1 MKLWKIGILGIT
13 AALFF
18 SGCGKTY
25 KDKII
30 NPSTEAITAV
40 SEDETTKNITKNTYT
55 GIDIRNKGEISNET
69 GDVSRIGMNLYQS
82 RINDKDFYFNDITVR
97 DGKMIV
103 AYSLVTRVYNDGE
116 TENNHNYGMDIYEI
130 HIAVINMGNKEVIKD
145 FVPGKEFLN
154 VVFDRGGIRCL
165 KNCYGGTEGTYY
177 DYNLNKVF
185 DFKCDYDNQGYF
197 SENGCRIY
205 YFDKNK
211 ICMYNPENGSASNV
225 KPYNKMLITGING
238 VFTDMDNIDYVSV
251 SGIGT
256 DLKSY
261 NGIFRTDTGEFI
273 YLNRYTGVSDYFETT
288 SGNGIIWEVNSE
300 DTEDKNWNVYL
311 PDDKGCS
318 IRYNGEAPEVSFKVL
333 DNGDIFF
340 YVYNGEYVEMT
351 LFDGY
356 NYECKGITRLDA
368 VTMFEDA
375 VNGYV
380 VCQVEPVYLND
391 NELMIVL
398 SDGNSGN
405 YYFDWD
411 ITKNSGYD
419 INIEMYCAEEGF
431 PAVAAV
437 AELYDPEL
445 FVPGK
450 LSDELLPLNDR
461 VKAIE
466 DKYNI
471 KISIGEECSNILGG
485 YAIRALIYYDDVANA
500 LNILDEEL
508 SKYPDG
514 FIEQIR
520 YENLDTIHFYIAS
533 DLIGTSSG
541 TLETAGGFQ
550 MEIGNEALIV
560 VDFNYFDIARSTIHH
575 EFGHCIDDM
584 LVYNGGI
591 DEKVWDTY
599 NPVSVTGGSVYT
611 DTYDMFGNYGDEIY
625 AYGTN
630 GEDYENSYFVDTYS
644 MTYPSEDRARI
655 WDNIM
660 SDEGYVDWSRTP
672 HLTAKLNYYAECIRQ
687 NFDSTGWNEVRWEKY
702 MSK

>member
-1 MKLWKIGILGIT
+1 MELWKIGILGIT

-40 SEDETTKNITKNTYT
+40 NEDETTKNVIKNTYT
-55 GIDIRNKGEISNET
+55 GIDIRNKGEITNET

-211 ICMYNPENGSASNV
+211 ICMYNPEDGSVSNV

-300 DTEDKNWNVYL
+300 DTEGKNWNVYL

-419 INIEMYCAEEGF
+419 INIEMYNAEEGF

-461 VKAIE
+461 AKAIE

-485 YAIRALIYYDDVANA
+485 YAIRPLTCYDDVANA

-520 YENLDTIHFYIAS
+520 YENLDTIHFYITS

-560 VDFNYFDIARSTIHH
+560 VDFNYFDIAKSTIHH

-591 DEKVWDTY
+591 DEKIWDTY

-655 WDNIM
+655 WENIM

-702 MSK
+702 MIK

>member
-1 MKLWKIGILGIT
+1 MELWKIGILGIT

-40 SEDETTKNITKNTYT
+40 NEDETTKNVIKNTYT
-55 GIDIRNKGEISNET
+55 GIDIRNKGEITNET

-205 YFDKNK
+205 YLDKNK
-211 ICMYNPENGSASNV
+211 ICMYNPEDGSVSNV

-300 DTEDKNWNVYL
+300 DTEGKNWNVYL

-419 INIEMYCAEEGF
+419 INIEMYDAEEGF

-461 VKAIE
+461 AKAIE
-466 DKYNI
+466 NKYNI

-485 YAIRALIYYDDVANA
+485 YAIRPLTYYDDVANA

-533 DLIGTSSG
+533 DLIGTSSE

-550 MEIGNEALIV
+550 MEIGNETLIV

-591 DEKVWDTY
+591 NEKIWDTY

-655 WDNIM
+655 WENIM

-702 MSK
+702 MTK

>member
-1 MKLWKIGILGIT
+1 MKLWKIGVLGIS
-13 AALFF
+13 AALFL

-30 NPSTEAITAV
+30 NPSTEEITEV
-40 SEDETTKNITKNTYT
+40 SEDETTKNVIKNTYM
-55 GIDIRNKGEISNET
+55 GIDIRSKGEITNET

-130 HIAVINMGNKEVIKD
+130 HIALINMGNKEVIKD

-205 YFDKNK
+205 YFEKNK
-211 ICMYNPENGSASNV
+211 ICMYNPEDGSVSNV

-300 DTEDKNWNVYL
+300 DTEDKSWNVYL

-368 VTMFEDA
+368 VTMFDDA

-391 NELMIVL
+391 DELMIVL

-419 INIEMYCAEEGF
+419 INIEMHGTEEGF
-431 PAVAAV
+431 PAVASV

-471 KISIGEECSNILGG
+471 KVSIGEECSNIIGG
-485 YAIRALIYYDDVANA
+485 YAIRALTYYDDVANA

-508 SKYPDG
+508 SKYPEG
-514 FIEQIR
+514 FMEQIR
-520 YENLDTIHFYIAS
+520 YENLNTIHFYIAS

-541 TLETAGGFQ
+541 TLNTAGGFQ
-550 MEIGNEALIV
+550 MEIGNESVIA
-560 VDFNYFDIARSTIHH
+560 VDFTYFAVARTTIHH
-575 EFGHCIDDM
+575 ELGHCIDDM
-584 LVYNGGI
+584 LTYNGYI
-591 DEKVWDTY
+591 DEQMWNMY
-599 NPVSVTGGSVYT
+599 NPVSVTGGTIYT
-611 DTYDMFGNYGDEIY
+611 DTYDLFGNYGDEIY
-625 AYGTN
+625 AYSSN
-630 GEDYENSYFVDTYS
+630 GENYDNSYFVDTYS
-644 MTYPSEDRARI
+644 MTFPTEDRARI
-655 WDNIM
+655 WENIM

-672 HLTAKLNYYAECIRQ
+672 HLTAKLNYYAECIRH

-702 MSK
+702 MNK

>member
-1 MKLWKIGILGIT
+1 MELWKIGILGIT

-40 SEDETTKNITKNTYT
+40 NEDETTKNVIKNTYT
-55 GIDIRNKGEISNET
+55 GIDIRNKGEITNET

-205 YFDKNK
+205 YLDKNK
-211 ICMYNPENGSASNV
+211 ICMYNPEDGSVSNV

-238 VFTDMDNIDYVSV
+238 VFTDMDNNDYVSV

-300 DTEDKNWNVYL
+300 DTEGKNWNVYL

-419 INIEMYCAEEGF
+419 INIEMYNAEEGF

-461 VKAIE
+461 AKAIE

-485 YAIRALIYYDDVANA
+485 YAIRPLTCYDDVANA

-520 YENLDTIHFYIAS
+520 YENLDTIHFYITS

-560 VDFNYFDIARSTIHH
+560 VDFNYFDIAKSTIHH

-591 DEKVWDTY
+591 DEKIWDTY
-599 NPVSVTGGSVYT
+599 NPVSVTGGSIYT

-655 WDNIM
+655 WENIM

-702 MSK
+702 MTK

>member
-1 MKLWKIGILGIT
+1 MKLLKIGILGI
-13 AALFF
+13 AAAIFF
-18 SGCGKTY
+18 SGCGKPY

-30 NPSTEAITAV
+30 NPSTEVITALT
-40 SEDETTKNITKNTYT
+40 EEETTKDVTKNTYM
-55 GIDIRNKGEISNET
+55 GIDIRNKGEIINET

-145 FVPGKEFLN
+145 LVPGKEFLN

-211 ICMYNPENGSASNV
+211 ICMYNPENGSVSNV

-380 VCQVEPVYLND
+380 VCQVEPVYLN
-391 NELMIVL
+391 NKELMIVL

-419 INIEMYCAEEGF
+419 INIEMHGAEEGF

-485 YAIRALIYYDDVANA
+485 YAIRALTYYDDVANA
-500 LNILDEEL
+500 LNMLDEEL

-655 WDNIM
+655 WENIM

>member
-55 GIDIRNKGEISNET
+55 GIDIRNKGEITNET

>member
-1 MKLWKIGILGIT
+1 MELWKIGILGIT

-40 SEDETTKNITKNTYT
+40 NEDETTKNVIKNTYT
-55 GIDIRNKGEISNET
+55 GIDIRNKGEITNET

-205 YFDKNK
+205 YLDKNK
-211 ICMYNPENGSASNV
+211 ICMYNPEDGSVSNV

-273 YLNRYTGVSDYFETT
+273 YLNRYTGGSDYFETT

-300 DTEDKNWNVYL
+300 DTEGKNWNVYL

-419 INIEMYCAEEGF
+419 INIEMYNAEEGF

-461 VKAIE
+461 AKAIE

-485 YAIRALIYYDDVANA
+485 YAIRPLTCYDDVANA

-533 DLIGTSSG
+533 DLIGTSSE

-550 MEIGNEALIV
+550 LEIGNEALIV
-560 VDFNYFDIARSTIHH
+560 VDFNYFDIAKSTIHH

-591 DEKVWDTY
+591 DEKIWDTY
-599 NPVSVTGGSVYT
+599 NPVSVTGGSIYT

-655 WDNIM
+655 WENIM

-702 MSK
+702 MTK

>member
-1 MKLWKIGILGIT
+1 MELWKIGILGIT

-40 SEDETTKNITKNTYT
+40 NEDETTKNVIKNTYT
-55 GIDIRNKGEISNET
+55 GIDIRNKGEITNET

-205 YFDKNK
+205 YLDKNK
-211 ICMYNPENGSASNV
+211 ICMYNPEDGSVSNV
-225 KPYNKMLITGING
+225 KPYNKMLIMGING

-300 DTEDKNWNVYL
+300 DTEGKNWNVYL

-419 INIEMYCAEEGF
+419 INIEMYNAEEGF

-461 VKAIE
+461 AKAIE

-485 YAIRALIYYDDVANA
+485 YAIRPLTCYDDVANA

-520 YENLDTIHFYIAS
+520 YENLDTIHFYITS

-560 VDFNYFDIARSTIHH
+560 VDFNYFDIAKSTIHH

-591 DEKVWDTY
+591 NEKIWDTY

-655 WDNIM
+655 WENIM
-660 SDEGYVDWSRTP
+660 SDEGYVDWSRTL

-702 MSK
+702 MIK

>member
-55 GIDIRNKGEISNET
+55 GIDIRNKGEITNET

-575 EFGHCIDDM
+575 EFGHCIDDI

>member
-1 MKLWKIGILGIT
+1 MELWKIGILGIT

-40 SEDETTKNITKNTYT
+40 NEDETTKNVIKNTYT
-55 GIDIRNKGEISNET
+55 GIDIRNKGEITNET

-211 ICMYNPENGSASNV
+211 ICMYNPEDGSVSNV

-238 VFTDMDNIDYVSV
+238 VFTDMDNNDYVSV

-300 DTEDKNWNVYL
+300 DTEGKNWNVYL

-419 INIEMYCAEEGF
+419 INIEMYNAEEGF

-461 VKAIE
+461 AKAIE

-485 YAIRALIYYDDVANA
+485 YAIRPLTCYDDVANA

-541 TLETAGGFQ
+541 NLETAGGFQ

-560 VDFNYFDIARSTIHH
+560 VDFNYFDIAKSTIHH

-591 DEKVWDTY
+591 DEKIWDTY
-599 NPVSVTGGSVYT
+599 NPVSVTGGSIYT

-655 WDNIM
+655 WENIM

-702 MSK
+702 MTK

>member
-1 MKLWKIGILGIT
+1 MELWKIGILGIT

-40 SEDETTKNITKNTYT
+40 NEDETTKNVIKNTYT
-55 GIDIRNKGEISNET
+55 GIDIRNKGEITNET

-205 YFDKNK
+205 YLDKNK
-211 ICMYNPENGSASNV
+211 ICMYNPEDGSVSNV

-300 DTEDKNWNVYL
+300 DTEGKNWNVYL

-419 INIEMYCAEEGF
+419 INIEMYNAEEGF

-461 VKAIE
+461 AKAIE

-485 YAIRALIYYDDVANA
+485 YAIRPLTCYDDVANA

-520 YENLDTIHFYIAS
+520 YENLDTIHFYITS

-560 VDFNYFDIARSTIHH
+560 VDFNYFDIAKSTIHH

-591 DEKVWDTY
+591 NEKIWDTY

-655 WDNIM
+655 WENIM
-660 SDEGYVDWSRTP
+660 SDEGYVDWSRTL

-702 MSK
+702 MIK

>member
-55 GIDIRNKGEISNET
+55 GIDIRNKGEITNET

-211 ICMYNPENGSASNV
+211 ICMYNPENGSVSNV
-225 KPYNKMLITGING
+225 KPCNKMLITGING

-356 NYECKGITRLDA
+356 NYVCKGITRLDA

-419 INIEMYCAEEGF
+419 INIEMYGAEEGF

-461 VKAIE
+461 VKTIE

-485 YAIRALIYYDDVANA
+485 YAIRALTYYDDVANA

-508 SKYPDG
+508 SKYPEG

-591 DEKVWDTY
+591 DEKIWDTY

-655 WDNIM
+655 WENIM

>member
-1 MKLWKIGILGIT
+1 MELWKIGILGIT

-40 SEDETTKNITKNTYT
+40 SEDETTKNVIKNTYT
-55 GIDIRNKGEISNET
+55 GIDIRNKGEITNET

-211 ICMYNPENGSASNV
+211 ICMYNPENGSVSNV

-300 DTEDKNWNVYL
+300 DTEGKNWNVYL

-318 IRYNGEAPEVSFKVL
+318 IRYNGEASEVSFKVL

-419 INIEMYCAEEGF
+419 INIEMYNAEKGF

-437 AELYDPEL
+437 TELYDPEL

-485 YAIRALIYYDDVANA
+485 YAIRALTYYDDVANA

-520 YENLDTIHFYIAS
+520 YENLDTIHFYITS

-560 VDFNYFDIARSTIHH
+560 VDFNYFDIAKSTIHH

-591 DEKVWDTY
+591 DEKIWDTY

-655 WDNIM
+655 WENIM

-702 MSK
+702 MIK

>member
-1 MKLWKIGILGIT
+1 MELWKIGILGIT

-40 SEDETTKNITKNTYT
+40 NEDETTKNVIKNTYT
-55 GIDIRNKGEISNET
+55 GIDIRNKGEITNET

-205 YFDKNK
+205 YLDKNK
-211 ICMYNPENGSASNV
+211 ICMYNPEDGSVSNV

-300 DTEDKNWNVYL
+300 DTEGKNWNVYL

-419 INIEMYCAEEGF
+419 INIEMYNAEEGF

-461 VKAIE
+461 AKAIE

-485 YAIRALIYYDDVANA
+485 YAIRPLTCYDDVANA

-541 TLETAGGFQ
+541 NLETAGGFQ

-560 VDFNYFDIARSTIHH
+560 VDFNYFDIAKSTIHH
-575 EFGHCIDDM
+575 EFGHCIDDI

-591 DEKVWDTY
+591 DEKIWDTY
-599 NPVSVTGGSVYT
+599 NPVSVTGGSIYT

-655 WDNIM
+655 WENIM

-702 MSK
+702 MTK

>member
-1 MKLWKIGILGIT
+1 MKLWKIGVLGIS
-13 AALFF
+13 AALLF
-18 SGCGKTY
+18 SGCGKNY

-30 NPSTEAITAV
+30 NPSMEEITAV
-40 SEDETTKNITKNTYT
+40 SEDETTKNVIKNTYT
-55 GIDIRNKGEISNET
+55 GIDIRSKGEITNET

-97 DGKMIV
+97 DGKLIV

-130 HIAVINMGNKEVIKD
+130 HIALINMGNKEVIKD

-177 DYNLNKVF
+177 DYDLNKVF

-211 ICMYNPENGSASNV
+211 ICMYNPEDDSVINV
-225 KPYNKMLITGING
+225 KPYNKMLITGISG
-238 VFTDMDNIDYVSV
+238 VFTDMNNIDYVSV

-261 NGIFRTDTGEFI
+261 NGIFRTDNGEFI
-273 YLNRYTGVSDYFETT
+273 SLNRYTGVSDYFETT
-288 SGNGIIWEVNSE
+288 SGNGIIWEENSVSSSPH
-300 DTEDKNWNVYL
+300 NWNVYL

-318 IRYNGEAPEVSFKVL
+318 IRYSGDTQTVYFKVL

-340 YVYNGEYVEMT
+340 YLYNGEYVEMT

-368 VTMFEDA
+368 KTMFEDA

-380 VCQVEPVYLND
+380 ICQVEPVYLND
-391 NELMIVL
+391 DELMIVL

-411 ITKNSGYD
+411 ITKNIEYKVD
-419 INIEMYCAEEGF
+419 IEIHGAEEGF
-431 PAVAAV
+431 PAVV
-437 AELYDPEL
+437 SVTELYDPEV

-450 LSDELLPLNDR
+450 LSDELLPLKER
-461 VKAIE
+461 VKDIE
-466 DKYNI
+466 DRYNI
-471 KISIGEECSNILGG
+471 KISIGEECSNIIGG
-485 YAIRALIYYDDVANA
+485 YAIRALTYYDDVANA

-508 SKYPDG
+508 SKYPEG
-514 FIEQIR
+514 FMEQIR
-520 YENLDTIHFYIAS
+520 YENLNTIHFYIAA

-541 TLETAGGFQ
+541 TLNTAGGFQ
-550 MEIGNEALIV
+550 MEIGNESVIA
-560 VDFNYFDIARSTIHH
+560 VDFTYFAVARTTIHH
-575 EFGHCIDDM
+575 ELGHCIDDM
-584 LVYNGGI
+584 LAYNGYI
-591 DEKVWDTY
+591 DEQMWNMY
-599 NPVSVTGGSVYT
+599 NPVSVTGGSIYT
-611 DTYDMFGNYGDEIY
+611 DTYDLFGNYGDEIY
-625 AYGTN
+625 AYSSN
-630 GEDYENSYFVDTYS
+630 GENYDNSYFVDTYS
-644 MTYPSEDRARI
+644 MTFPTEDRARI
-655 WDNIM
+655 WENIM

-672 HLTAKLNYYAECIRQ
+672 HLTTKLNYYAECIRQ

-702 MSK
+702 MNK

>member
-1 MKLWKIGILGIT
+1 MELWKIGILGIT

-40 SEDETTKNITKNTYT
+40 NEDETTKNVIKNTYT
-55 GIDIRNKGEISNET
+55 GIDIRNKGEITNET

-205 YFDKNK
+205 YLDKNK
-211 ICMYNPENGSASNV
+211 ICMYNPEDGSVSNV
-225 KPYNKMLITGING
+225 KPYNKMLIMGING

-300 DTEDKNWNVYL
+300 DTEGKNWNVYL

-419 INIEMYCAEEGF
+419 INIEMYNAEEGF

-461 VKAIE
+461 AKAIE

-485 YAIRALIYYDDVANA
+485 YAIRPLTCYDDVANA

-541 TLETAGGFQ
+541 NLETAGGFQ

-560 VDFNYFDIARSTIHH
+560 VDFNYFDIAKSTIHH

-591 DEKVWDTY
+591 DEKIWDTY
-599 NPVSVTGGSVYT
+599 NPVSVTGGSIYT

-655 WDNIM
+655 WENIM

-702 MSK
+702 MTK